1 MTKTSQTH
9 PLRIDAVSVGSFGG
23 QMGMTLCPGKKVDSA
38 ISGAWERDL
47 DADLAVIAGWGAGLI
62 LSLIEPHEFAQLG
75 VPEFARRIPAG
86 VAHLVLPIVDG
97 GVPSGTWERAWMKE
111 GPRLRD
117 RLALGGRILIHC
129 RGGLGRTG
137 LVAARL
143 LVECGEEPA
152 AAMGRVRAA
161 RPDAIE
167 NRRQKD
173 YVLRQRPSFSPLP
186 RPPVSVDPARQ
197 ARFRGCLL
205 AGAAG
210 DALGAPVEF
219 MDIDA
224 IRARF
229 GPAGIRD
236 YAPYAGRAGF
246 ITDDTQMTLFT
257 AEGVLRSANRY
268 KMRGIRPDFIGVL
281 GNAYRRWL
289 HTQGEGSRRDNGFLS
304 GWLIRHRELFARRA
318 PGITCLGAL
327 RAMGS
332 DIRLAENDSKGCGGV
347 MRMAP
352 VGLFVAGWECDAAE
366 QARQAF
372 GLGCEFAALT
382 HGHPAGQ
389 HPAGVLAVLA
399 LRLVQ
404 GATLAE
410 ALAEARRL
418 LAEAPDHGE
427 TLAAIDLAV
436 TLAGRGGDPDEH
448 LQQLGQG
455 WVGEEALAI
464 ALYCVLRAQTLEEG
478 VTLAVNLTGDSDSTG
493 AIAGNLLG
501 ALHGVDAI
509 PGRWLVPLE
518 LRGVIEEVAD
528 DLLSWQQW
536 PVREFLPDDPA
547 ELAAAAYWLDRY
559 PDN

>member
-1 MTKTSQTH
+1 
-9 PLRIDAVSVGSFGG
+9 
-23 QMGMTLCPGKKVDSA
+23 
-38 ISGAWERDL
+38 
-47 DADLAVIAGWGAGLI
+47 
-62 LSLIEPHEFAQLG
+62 
-75 VPEFARRIPAG
+75 
-86 VAHLVLPIVDG
+86 
-97 GVPSGTWERAWMKE
+97 
-111 GPRLRD
+111 
-117 RLALGGRILIHC
+117 
-129 RGGLGRTG
+129 
-137 LVAARL
+137 
-143 LVECGEEPA
+143 
-152 AAMGRVRAA
+152 
-161 RPDAIE
+161 
-167 NRRQKD
+167 
-173 YVLRQRPSFSPLP
+173 
-186 RPPVSVDPARQ
+186 
-197 ARFRGCLL
+197 
-205 AGAAG
+205 
-210 DALGAPVEF
+210 

-229 GPAGIRD
+229 GATGIRD
-236 YAPYAGRAGF
+236 YAPYAGKAGF

-332 DIRLAENDSKGCGGV
+332 DIRLAENDSKGCGGL

-372 GLGCEFAALT
+372 DLACDFAALT

-389 HPAGVLAVLA
+389 HPAGVLAVLV

-436 TLAGRGGDPDEH
+436 KLAGQGGNANDD
-448 LQQLGQG
+448 LRRLGQG
-455 WVGEEALAI
+455 WVGEEAIAI
-464 ALYCVLRAQTLEEG
+464 ALYCALRAGSLEEG

-501 ALHGVDAI
+501 ALHGVGAI
-509 PGRWLVPLE
+509 PERWLAPLE

>member
-1 MTKTSQTH
+1 MKKTSETH
-9 PLRIDAVSVGSFGG
+9 PLRIDTIPVGSFGG
-23 QMGMTLCPGKKVDSA
+23 LIGMTLCPGKKIDSA

-47 DADLAVIAGWGAGLI
+47 DADFAAIAYWGADLI
-62 LSLIEPHEFAQLG
+62 LSLMEPHEFAQLG

-86 VAHLVLPIVDG
+86 VAHIVLPIVDG

-111 GPRLRD
+111 GPRLRE

-137 LVAARL
+137 IVAARL
-143 LVECGEEPA
+143 LVEFGEEPA
-152 AAMGRVRAA
+152 VAMRRVRAA

-167 NRRQKD
+167 NRRQEE
-173 YVLRQRPSFSPLP
+173 YVLRQRPLSSPLP
-186 RPPVSVDPARQ
+186 RPPVALDPARQ
-197 ARFRGCLL
+197 AKFRGCLL
-205 AGAAG
+205 GGAVG

-219 MDIDA
+219 MDIGA

-229 GPAGIRD
+229 GLGGIRD
-236 YAPYAGRAGF
+236 FVPYAGKDGS

-257 AEGVLRSANRY
+257 AEGLLRCANRGRI
-268 KMRGIRPDFIGVL
+268 RGIGPDFIWVL

-289 HTQGEGSRRDNGFLS
+289 HTQGEGSQRDTEFLS
-304 GWLIRHRELFARRA
+304 GWLIRNRELFARRA

-327 RAMGS
+327 RAMGA

-352 VGLFVAGWECDAAE
+352 VGLFTAGWEGAGPDP
-366 QARQAF
+366 ARRAF
-372 GLGCEFAALT
+372 ELGCDFAALT

-389 HPAGVLAVLA
+389 HPAGVLAVLV
-399 LRLVQ
+399 LHLVR
-404 GATLAE
+404 GATLPE

-418 LAEAPDHGE
+418 LAEAPDHGV
-427 TLAAIDLAV
+427 TLAAIDLAA
-436 TLAGRGGDPDEH
+436 TLASQAGDPDDH
-448 LQQLGQG
+448 LRQLGEG
-455 WVGEEALAI
+455 WVAEEALAI
-464 ALYCVLRAQTLEEG
+464 ALYCALRAQTLEEG
-478 VTLAVNLTGDSDSTG
+478 VMLAVNLTGDSDSTG

-509 PGRWLVPLE
+509 PGRWLAPLE
-518 LRGVIEEVAD
+518 LRGVIEDVAD
-528 DLLSWQQW
+528 DLLSWPQW
-536 PVREFLPDDPA
+536 PIWEVLPDDPA
-547 ELAAAAYWLDRY
+547 ERAADAYWLDRY